1 MLEVGGLRQ
10 EEKVKNKRRK
20 AEGRG
25 TMDEGREKIEEGKGK
40 RLIKKGWR

>member
-10 EEKVKNKRRK
+10 EEKVKNKRQK

-25 TMDEGREKIEEGKGK
+25 TIDEGREKTVNRRMDLK
-40 RLIKKGWR
+40 